1 MYIKNPE
8 TGSAKYQYL
17 LFDLDGTLTNPYE
30 GITKSFQYA
39 LNAYGIEAEQSEL
52 TFVIGPPLAD
62 VFCDVYGFDE
72 QKAIEAVAKYRE
84 RFSDV
89 GWRENEIID
98 GVLQMLEKLK
108 GAGKTLCLATSKPE
122 VYAIKIL
129 ELFDIYKYFDVVV
142 GAELDGS
149 VCEKHQIISKVLK
162 QLDNPMLDEVVMIGD
177 RKHDVI
183 GAKRCNI
190 ASVGVRM
197 GFAKEG
203 ELEDAGAD
211 YICNTIEELTEFL
224 LGN

>member
-1 MYIKNPE
+1 MYVRNPE
-8 TGSAKYQYL
+8 VSGVKYQYL

-52 TFVIGPPLAD
+52 TFVIGPPLTD

-72 QKAIEAVAKYRE
+72 AKAIEALAKYRE

-98 GVLQMLEKLK
+98 GVPQMLEELK

-149 VCEKHQIISKVLK
+149 VCEKHQIIGKVLK
-162 QLDNPMLDEVVMIGD
+162 RLDNPPLDKAVMIGD

-190 ASVGVRM
+190 ASLGVKT
-197 GFAKEG
+197 GFAEDG
-203 ELEDAGAD
+203 ELEEAGAD
-211 YICNTIEELTEFL
+211 FICDTIEELTEFL
-224 LGN
+224 RR